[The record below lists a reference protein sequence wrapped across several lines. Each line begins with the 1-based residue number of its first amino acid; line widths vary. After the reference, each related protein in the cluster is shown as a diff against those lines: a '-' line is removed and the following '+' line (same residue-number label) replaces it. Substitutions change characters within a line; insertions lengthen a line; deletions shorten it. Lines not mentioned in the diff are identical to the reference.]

1 MAKDPN
7 QFYKQMRKK
16 SKEFDNREEYL
27 NHELKIMSFRRWGI
41 HLPFK
46 DYNIEIEDWVPALA
60 ATIGKVVMVTACV
73 AAFANAPGFDLFHL
87 PEADKLAFIAENV
100 RYELLIAGLLFVIL
114 FSAILNPN
122 ANLAGTHGPM
132 IPLIAMI
139 AAAGGHPLA
148 LGVMVGVFGL
158 ILAFTK
164 GGSKLMTLTGVGV
177 RGGLLIYLG
186 AFGLMGQIGK
196 LGKWAGSL
204 LPDGSVSATKLV
216 AADASMGY
224 VSFAVIG
231 VTLLVYAYL
240 AKVNKRWLAIPLC
253 SALAGIVA
261 LACGADFSFSTSPGL
276 PHFSPL
282 YWWGDNTGWLM
293 GWPNLGHFVAVIPF
307 AILAVAMWSPD
318 YLGHRVFQE
327 MNYPKDA
334 KGVLM
339 NVDDTMIGA
348 SIRQGVGSFLG
359 GGNLASS
366 WGTYMIPAAIA
377 KRPIPGGALLTGLLC
392 IVASVLGFPMD
403 LAMWEP
409 VLRVALIVGVFLPL
423 LEAGMQMVHKH
434 KDSLSA
440 GICIFACAF
449 VNPVFGWA
457 TTMLLDNL
465 GFIGDA
471 ERAKELSWKD
481 KLLIPGAAF
490 IICIGSLA
498 LVGQLPGIPA
508 IL

>member
-1 MAKDPN
+1 MEEDKEKKYH
-7 QFYKQMRKK
+7 QKRKK
-16 SKEFDNREEYL
+16 ASEFESREAYL
-27 NHELKIMSFRRWGI
+27 NHELKIMSFKRWGI

-46 DYNIEIEDWVPALA
+46 DYNVEIEDWVPALA
-60 ATIGKVVMVTACV
+60 ATIGKVVMVTAMV
-73 AAFANAPGFDLFHL
+73 AVFATQFGLSSDFV
-87 PEADKLAFIAENV
+87 AENV
-100 RYELLIAGLLFVIL
+100 RYELLIAGALFVIL

-132 IPLIAMI
+132 IPLIPLI

-148 LGVMVGVFGL
+148 LGIMVAVFGL

-164 GGSKLMTLTGVGV
+164 GGSKLVTLTGVGV

-186 AFGLMGQIGK
+186 AVGLLSQIDK
-196 LGKWAGSL
+196 TELWA
-204 LPDGSVSATKLV
+204 
-216 AADASMGY
+216 ASSNQSY
-224 VSFAVIG
+224 ISFAVIG
-231 VTLLVYAYL
+231 VTLLIYAYL
-240 AKVNKRWLAIPLC
+240 AKVGKRWLAIPLC
-253 SALAGIVA
+253 SALAGLVA
-261 LACGADFSFSTSPGL
+261 YVFGADFVFTTAPGL

-282 YWWGDNTGWLM
+282 YWWGETTGWQL
-293 GWPNLGHFVAVIPF
+293 GWPNLGHFVAVTPF

-327 MNYPKDA
+327 LNYPKDA

-339 NVDDTMIGA
+339 DVDDTMIVA
-348 SIRQGVGSFLG
+348 SIRQGVGSLLG

-377 KRPIPGGALLTGLLC
+377 KRPIPGGALLTGVLC
-392 IVASVLGFPMD
+392 ILAGVLGYPMD

-440 GICIFACAF
+440 GICIFSCAF

-457 TTMLLDNL
+457 LTMLLDNMGL
-465 GFIGDA
+465 IGDA
-471 ERAKELSWKD
+471 ERAKELSLKD
-481 KLLIPGAAF
+481 RLLIPGGAF
-490 IICIGSLA
+490 IICVGSLA